1 MKKFSDIVTET
12 ILEKETQAEVNALIT
27 EGIVDGLKKIAG
39 AGKDKLNSFKTTF
52 AAKSKEYL
60 TKTLSSAVKLLISS
74 ITSKKQVDIK
84 SELEQNALFKEVLGE
99 TNAIE
104 EVTSEF
110 NKDAVK
116 DVIGKKGEVISDS
129 INQPIT
135 KNIITED
142 AFDSADTITTK
153 IFSSVY
159 KVISGALEKAGY
171 IIKPEFRNWYDKCVR
186 KVQKKFYA
194 SNLGKQI
201 KDLPPEV
208 EQDVMERFQ
217 AIIGIIVIVI
227 MIWIISSTLNGDD
240 VATSASGGAA
250 AEEMNNF
257 ADASDARSDNFYNV
271 DGNPTSGEISMA
283 QIAKTDPDTYKA
295 YNDYIKDRVAAIKE
309 VNSDMDADD
318 IANAQ
323 KQAALEFKTALQ
335 KGKVLSIEDNKII
348 EANTDNE
355 IISNEYSDMTHNA
368 DRQSKY
374 EVLDRKSKISDGT
387 ISFFSRNQQALQKL
401 ENNYV
406 NARLEA
412 LQQSN
417 DIPNE
422 KIGDIKFNLE
432 EEFKD
437 AYYHGKILSIKD
449 NKIVET
455 NSDSFINL
463 SNNIDTLKNIGVIKG
478 HVADFSSVSPTL
490 LDNIS
495 IKSFIKN
502 GITDIKFIDRNINVN
517 LEIDRI
523 PKNMLNLNAKEIADK
538 VIREYANAHRDNVLN
553 GL

>member
-12 ILEKETQAEVNALIT
+12 ILEKETQAKVNALIT

-74 ITSKKQVDIK
+74 ITSKKQVNIK

-217 AIIGIIVIVI
+217 AIIGIIVVVV
-227 MIWIISSTLNGDD
+227 MIWVISSSLSGNDITT
-240 VATSASGGAA
+240 AAAGGAA
-250 AEEMNNF
+250 AETLDDT
-257 ADASDARSDNFYNV
+257 ADAADAADDANSLDDVNNSNSTSDTTSNAGGASDDVQTAATATSNAGSTKFYKVPGGKDLDNV
-271 DGNPTSGEISMA
+271 SIKYMEEPEEISDFR
-283 QIAKTDPDTYKA
+283 KK
-295 YNDYIKDRVAAIKE
+295 YIDDRF
-309 VNSDMDADD
+309 N
-318 IANAQ
+318 
-323 KQAALEFKTALQ
+323 ALQ
-335 KGKVLSIEDNKII
+335 EANPNLSSSALRAAKSKLGMEFDYAYANGKVL
-348 EANTDNE
+348 T
-355 IISNEYSDMTHNA
+355 ISNGNITPIESSQIIDSLDNPAEFLKSAGALDGKSANLDVINGLDDKFNA
-368 DRQSKY
+368 GQLA
-374 EVLDRKSKISDGT
+374 EAGIEN
-387 ISFFSRNQQALQKL
+387 ISFNAYGIPVKIDLTKIPDADKDLNPAQLAEKYVKEVAQRAAKANQT
-401 ENNYV
+401 
-406 NARLEA
+406 
-412 LQQSN
+412 
-417 DIPNE
+417 
-422 KIGDIKFNLE
+422 E
-432 EEFKD
+432 EE
-437 AYYHGKILSIKD
+437 L
-449 NKIVET
+449 
-455 NSDSFINL
+455 
-463 SNNIDTLKNIGVIKG
+463 
-478 HVADFSSVSPTL
+478 
-490 LDNIS
+490 
-495 IKSFIKN
+495 
-502 GITDIKFIDRNINVN
+502 GI
-517 LEIDRI
+517 
-523 PKNMLNLNAKEIADK
+523 
-538 VIREYANAHRDNVLN
+538 
-553 GL
+553 

>member
-1 MKKFSDIVTET
+1 MKKFSEIIEET
-12 ILEKETQAEVNALIT
+12 ILENESKRDVDLIIN
-27 EGIVDGLKKIAG
+27 EGIVDGFKKLAN
-39 AGKDKLNSFKTTF
+39 ASKEKLISFKTTF
-52 AAKSKEYL
+52 SNKTKDILS
-60 TKTLSSAVKLLISS
+60 KTLSALVKSLISS
-74 ITSKKQVDIK
+74 IQTKKTEDIK
-84 SELEQNALFKEVLGE
+84 PQLEQNPLFKEFLSE
-99 TNAIE
+99 TNAITE
-104 EVTSEF
+104 ITSDF
-110 NKDAVK
+110 NKEAVK
-116 DVIGKKGEVISDS
+116 SVIEKKDKIAEESIQYFNKNIISEDISDS
-129 INQPIT
+129 I
-135 KNIITED
+135 
-142 AFDSADTITTK
+142 DTITTK
-153 IFSSVY
+153 IFSAVY
-159 KVISGALEKAGY
+159 KIISGTLEKIGY
-171 IIKPEFRNWYDKCVR
+171 VIKPDFRNWYDKLVR
-186 KVQKKFYA
+186 KIQKKFYA
-194 SNLGKQI
+194 TKLGQSI
-201 KDLPPEV
+201 NDLPPEV
-208 EQDVMERFQ
+208 KDGVMERFQ

-257 ADASDARSDNFYNV
+257 ADASDARSDDFYNV
-271 DGNPTSGEISMA
+271 DGNPTSGEISMMH
-283 QIAKTDPDTYKA
+283 IAKTDPDTYKA

-309 VNSDMDADD
+309 ANSDMDADD

-432 EEFKD
+432 EEFRD